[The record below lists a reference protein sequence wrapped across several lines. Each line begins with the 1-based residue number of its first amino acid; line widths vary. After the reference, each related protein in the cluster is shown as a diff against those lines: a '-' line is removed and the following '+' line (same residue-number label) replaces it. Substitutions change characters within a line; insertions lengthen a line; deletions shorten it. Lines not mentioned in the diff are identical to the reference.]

1 MNPLQRAIKVCGT
14 QQKLADLI
22 GGIRQSHVS
31 MWLHRGKVPADY
43 CPTIER
49 VTGGAVRCEDLVGA
63 ASPYKVSFP
72 ADPWQPRPVLARPE
86 RAFSILSII

>member
-1 MNPLQRAIKVCGT
+1 MKPLERAIKVCGT

-49 VTGGAVRCEDLVGA
+49 VTGGAVRCEELRPDVEWSVLRRLNK
-63 ASPYKVSFP
+63 SPR
-72 ADPWQPRPVLARPE
+72 RPIHGNRG
-86 RAFSILSII
+86 RF

>member
-49 VTGGAVRCEDLVGA
+49 VTGGAVRCEDL
-63 ASPYKVSFP
+63 
-72 ADPWQPRPVLARPE
+72 PWQPRPVLARPE

>member
-1 MNPLQRAIKVCGT
+1 MNPLERAIKVCGT

-49 VTGGAVRCEDLVGA
+49 VTGGAVRCEELRPDVEWSVLRRLNK
-63 ASPYKVSFP
+63 SPR
-72 ADPWQPRPVLARPE
+72 RPIHGNRG
-86 RAFSILSII
+86 RF

>member
-1 MNPLQRAIKVCGT
+1 MNPLERAIKVCGT

-49 VTGGAVRCEDLVGA
+49 VTGGAVRCEDLRPDVEWAVLRGRIK
-63 ASPYKVSFP
+63 SPS
-72 ADPWQPRPVLARPE
+72 RPIHGNRG
-86 RAFSILSII
+86 RF